1 MSGAAAAQRAL
12 SPDDALNRRTALATA
27 AIAVLLGF
35 FAMNDVPVGIFQDDG
50 HYAILARAIA
60 NGDGYRYMNLPGAPA
75 ATHFPPGYP
84 LLLAVLWR
92 VAPQFPANV
101 ALLKLVNVVLLPLAA
116 LAVRELARRVGALS
130 EVASSAVAVVSV
142 ATVPVLFLNGL
153 LFSETAFLIALCGVL
168 IMADRFVVQSVVPTP
183 AAAPAPD
190 AAPTPAPTWR
200 AALLLGLAIGA
211 LSLLRTVGVTLL
223 PAAVVILVWRRRWR
237 DAALVVAGA
246 LVFLLPWQL
255 WTSTHARDVPAAVV
269 GAYGAYGPWI
279 AEAWR
284 AGGLDFGLAVAAENL
299 RGMRLVLMLFGLYE
313 SPMMVQGVAIVAL
326 LALAGAGAARC
337 WPRAPVSVLVF
348 VPYGLLLLL
357 WPFPPDRFLW
367 PLWPIVLVFLFVGV
381 AHLGAPAVRPARRLA
396 VRVVA
401 VLLAVGF
408 ATWHARSWRDRS
420 WESGER
426 ANARMGIAAA
436 SVAAALPADGLVASD
451 QDAMV
456 HLYAGRP
463 AVPLLALTAEQHVRR
478 RSDAELAA
486 QLAGVLDA
494 YHPRWV
500 VVGERESLRAAVQ
513 LARNGRLKLKGADPS
528 NVLVYDVVR

>member
-1 MSGAAAAQRAL
+1 MTGAAAQLAP
-12 SPDDALNRRTALATA
+12 SPNDALNRRAALATA
-27 AIAVLLGF
+27 AIAVLLGV
-35 FAMNDVPVGIFQDDG
+35 FAMTDVPIGIFQDDG

-60 NGDGYRYMNLPGAPA
+60 NGDGYRYTNLPGAPA

-84 LLLAVLWR
+84 LLLALLWR

-101 ALLKLVNVVLLPLAA
+101 AFLKLVNVVLLPIAA
-116 LAVRELARRVGALS
+116 LAIRALARRVGGLS
-130 EVASSAVAVVSV
+130 VVVSSVVAVISV

-168 IMADRFVVQSVVPTP
+168 IMADRFVAPSGVP
-183 AAAPAPD
+183 AATADATPVPAPD
-190 AAPTPAPTWR
+190 WR
-200 AALLLGLAIGA
+200 AAVLLGLSIGA

-223 PAAVVILVWRRRWR
+223 PAVVAILLWRRRWR

-255 WTSTHARDVPAAVV
+255 WTSAHAHDVPSAVA

-279 AEAWR
+279 ADAWR
-284 AGGLDFGLAVAAENL
+284 AGGFDFAVAVAAENL

-313 SPMMVQGVAIVAL
+313 APPLVQGVAGVAL
-326 LALAGAGAARC
+326 LVLAGVGAVRC
-337 WPRAPVSVLVF
+337 WPRASVSVLVY

-367 PLWPIVLVFLFVGV
+367 PLWPLALVFLFVGV
-381 AHLGAPAVRPARRLA
+381 SQLGAPAARPAVRLA
-396 VRVVA
+396 VRVAA
-401 VLLAVGF
+401 VLLAAGF
-408 ATWHARSWRDRS
+408 ASWHVRSWRDRS

-436 SVAAALPADGLVASD
+436 GVAAALPADGLVASD

-478 RSDAELAA
+478 RTDAEVAA

-500 VVGERESLRAAVQ
+500 VVGERESLRAAVK
-513 LARNGRLKLKGADPS
+513 LARSGRLKLKGADPS

>member
-1 MSGAAAAQRAL
+1 MPS
-12 SPDDALNRRTALATA
+12 DALQRRTALATA

-35 FAMNDVPVGIFQDDG
+35 FAMTDVPIGIFQDDG

-60 NGDGYRYMNLPGAPA
+60 NGDGYRYTNLPGAPA

-84 LLLAVLWR
+84 LLLALLWR

-101 ALLKLVNVVLLPLAA
+101 AFLKLINVMLLPIAA
-116 LAVRELARRVGALS
+116 LAVRELARRVGGLS
-130 EVASSAVAVVSV
+130 VVVSSVVAVISV

-168 IMADRFVVQSVVPTP
+168 IMADRFVVQTNMPTLTAASEAAPEP
-183 AAAPAPD
+183 AGVAAADAAPAP
-190 AAPTPAPTWR
+190 AWR
-200 AALLLGLAIGA
+200 TAVLLGLAIGA

-223 PAAVVILVWRRRWR
+223 PAVVATLLWRRRGR
-237 DAALVVAGA
+237 DAALVVAGS
-246 LVFLLPWQL
+246 LIFLLPWQW
-255 WTSTHARDVPAAVV
+255 WTSAHAHDVPSAVA

-279 AEAWR
+279 ADAWR
-284 AGGLDFGLAVAAENL
+284 AGGFDFAVAVAAENL

-313 SPMMVQGVAIVAL
+313 APMLLQGVAGMAL
-326 LALAGAGAARC
+326 LVLAGAGAVRC
-337 WPRAPVSVLVF
+337 WPRATVSVFVF

-367 PLWPIVLVFLFVGV
+367 PLWPLALVFLFVGV
-381 AHLGAPAVRPARRLA
+381 SHLGAPTARPAMRLA
-396 VRVVA
+396 VRVTA
-401 VLLAVGF
+401 VLLAAGF

-426 ANARMGIAAA
+426 TNARMGIAAA
-436 SVAAALPADGLVASD
+436 GVAAALPADGLVASD

-478 RSDAELAA
+478 RTDAEVAA

-513 LARNGRLKLKGADPS
+513 LARTGRLKLKGADPS

>member
-1 MSGAAAAQRAL
+1 MNGAA
-12 SPDDALNRRTALATA
+12 DALQRRTALATVA
-27 AIAVLLGF
+27 MAVVLGF
-35 FAMNDVPVGIFQDDG
+35 FAMNDVPIGIFQDDG

-60 NGDGYRYMNLPGAPA
+60 NGDGYRYTNLPGAPA

-101 ALLKLVNVVLLPLAA
+101 AFLKLINVVLLPLAA

-130 EVASSAVAVVSV
+130 AVASSVVAVVSV
-142 ATVPVLFLNGL
+142 GTVPVLFLNGL
-153 LFSETAFLIALCGVL
+153 LFSETAFIIALCGVL
-168 IMADRFVVQSVVPTP
+168 IMADRFVAPRVVP
-183 AAAPAPD
+183 AAAPEAASE

-200 AALLLGLAIGA
+200 AAVLLGLAIGA

-223 PAAVVILVWRRRWR
+223 PAAMAILLWRRRWR
-237 DAALVVAGA
+237 DTALVGAGA

-255 WTSTHARDVPAAVV
+255 WTSAHAHDVPAAVV

-279 AEAWR
+279 ADAWR
-284 AGGLDFGLAVAAENL
+284 AGGFDFALAVAAENL
-299 RGMRLVLMLFGLYE
+299 RGTRLVLMLFGLYE
-313 SPMMVQGVAIVAL
+313 APAVVQGAAVVAL
-326 LALAGAGAARC
+326 AALAGVGAARC
-337 WPRAPVSVLVF
+337 WSRASVTVLAF

-367 PLWPIVLVFLFVGV
+367 PLWPVVLVLLFVGV
-381 AHLGAPAVRPARRLA
+381 AHLGAATSHPSARVVVRA
-396 VRVVA
+396 VA
-401 VLLAVGF
+401 VLLVAGF
-408 ATWHARSWRDRS
+408 GSWHVRSWRDRS

-436 SVAAALPADGLVASD
+436 SIAAALPRDGLVASD

-478 RSDAELAA
+478 RSDAEVAA

-513 LARNGRLKLKGADPS
+513 LARSGRLKLTGADPS

>member
-1 MSGAAAAQRAL
+1 MNGA
-12 SPDDALNRRTALATA
+12 DGALNRRTALATA

-35 FAMNDVPVGIFQDDG
+35 FAMSDVPIGVFQDDG

-84 LLLAVLWR
+84 LLLAAFWR

-101 ALLKLVNVVLLPLAA
+101 AFLKLINVALLPLAA
-116 LAVRELARRVGALS
+116 LAVRALARRVGGLS
-130 EVASSAVAVVSV
+130 VTVSSVVAVVSV

-153 LFSETAFLIALCGVL
+153 LFSETAFIIALCGVL
-168 IMADRFVVQSVVPTP
+168 IMADRFVAVPP
-183 AAAPAPD
+183 AAPPAAPEAVAE

-200 AALLLGLAIGA
+200 TAALLGLAIGA

-223 PAAVVILVWRRRWR
+223 PAVMAILLWRRRWR

-246 LVFLLPWQL
+246 MVFLLPWQL
-255 WTSTHARDVPAAVV
+255 WTSAHAHDVPAAVT

-279 AEAWR
+279 ADAWR
-284 AGGLDFGLAVAAENL
+284 AGGFDFALAVAAENL
-299 RGMRLVLMLFGLYE
+299 RGMRLLLMLFGLYE
-313 SPMMVQGVAIVAL
+313 APLVVQGAAFVAL
-326 LALAGAGAARC
+326 AALAGAGAVRC
-337 WPRAPVSVLVF
+337 WRRASVSVLVF

-357 WPFPPDRFLW
+357 WPYPPDRFLW
-367 PLWPIVLVFLFVGV
+367 PLWPSVLVLLVVGV
-381 AHLGAPAVRPARRLA
+381 THLAAPTARPAARLA
-396 VRVVA
+396 VRVAA
-401 VLLAVGF
+401 VLLAAGF
-408 ATWHARSWRDRS
+408 TTWHVRNWQDRS
-420 WESGER
+420 WESIER
-426 ANARMGIAAA
+426 SNARIGIAAA
-436 SVAAALPADGLVASD
+436 GIALALPRDGLVASD
-451 QDAMV
+451 RDAMV

-478 RSDAELAA
+478 RTDAEVAA

-494 YHPRWV
+494 YHPRWL
-500 VVGERESLRAAVQ
+500 VVGESESLRAAVQ
-513 LARNGRLKLKGADPS
+513 LARSGRLKLKGADPS

>member
-1 MSGAAAAQRAL
+1 MTGAAPHQAP
-12 SPDDALNRRTALATA
+12 SPNDALNRRTALATA

-35 FAMNDVPVGIFQDDG
+35 FAMNDVPIGIFQDDG

-60 NGDGYRYMNLPGAPA
+60 NGDGYRYTNLPGAPA

-84 LLLAVLWR
+84 LLLALLWR

-101 ALLKLVNVVLLPLAA
+101 ALLKLINVVLLPIAA
-116 LAVRELARRVGALS
+116 LAIRELARRVGGLS
-130 EVASSAVAVVSV
+130 VSASSVVAVISV

-153 LFSETAFLIALCGVL
+153 LFSETAFVIALCGVL
-168 IMADRFVVQSVVPTP
+168 IMADRFVAPPS
-183 AAAPAPD
+183 AAPDPASG
-190 AAPTPAPTWR
+190 AAPPAWR
-200 AALLLGLAIGA
+200 VAVLLGLAIGA

-223 PAAVVILVWRRRWR
+223 PAAVAILLWRRRWR

-255 WTSTHARDVPAAVV
+255 WTSAHARDVPTAVA

-279 AEAWR
+279 ADAWR
-284 AGGLDFGLAVAAENL
+284 AGGFDFALAVAAENL

-313 SPMMVQGVAIVAL
+313 APVPLQGVAGIAL
-326 LALAGAGAARC
+326 LVLAGVGAVRC
-337 WPRAPVSVLVF
+337 WPRATVSVLVF

-367 PLWPIVLVFLFVGV
+367 PLWPLALVFLCVGV
-381 AHLGAPAVRPARRLA
+381 SRLGAPAARPAVRLA
-396 VRVVA
+396 VRVAA
-401 VLLAVGF
+401 VLLAAAF
-408 ATWHARSWRDRS
+408 ASWHARSWRDRS

-436 SVAAALPADGLVASD
+436 GVAAALPADGLVASD

-478 RSDAELAA
+478 RTDAEVAA

-500 VVGERESLRAAVQ
+500 VVGERESLRAALQ
-513 LARNGRLKLKGADPS
+513 LARSGRLKLKGADPS

>member
-1 MSGAAAAQRAL
+1 VSGAA
-12 SPDDALNRRTALATA
+12 DALQRRTALATA

-35 FAMNDVPVGIFQDDG
+35 FAMNDVPIGIFQDDG

-60 NGDGYRYMNLPGAPA
+60 NGDGYRYTNLPGAPA

-84 LLLAVLWR
+84 LLLALLWR

-101 ALLKLVNVVLLPLAA
+101 AYLKLVNVVLLPLAA
-116 LAVRELARRVGALS
+116 LAVRELARRVGGLS
-130 EVASSAVAVVSV
+130 AVASSAVAVISV

-168 IMADRFVVQSVVPTP
+168 VMADRFV
-183 AAAPAPD
+183 APSGEPL
-190 AAPTPAPTWR
+190 WR
-200 AALLLGLAIGA
+200 TALLLGLAIGA

-223 PAAVVILVWRRRWR
+223 PAVAAILLWRQRWR

-255 WTSTHARDVPAAVV
+255 WTSAHARDVPSAVA

-279 AEAWR
+279 ADAWR
-284 AGGLDFGLAVAAENL
+284 AGGFDFAVAVAAENL

-313 SPMMVQGVAIVAL
+313 SPMLVQGVAGIAL
-326 LALAGAGAARC
+326 LVLAGVGAVRC
-337 WPRAPVSVLVF
+337 WPRATVSVLVF

-367 PLWPIVLVFLFVGV
+367 PLWPLALVFLFVG
-381 AHLGAPAVRPARRLA
+381 ASHLGAPAARPA
-396 VRVVA
+396 VRHAARVAA
-401 VLLAVGF
+401 VLLAAAF

-456 HLYAGRP
+456 HLYAGRL

-478 RSDAELAA
+478 RSDDEVAA

-500 VVGERESLRAAVQ
+500 VVGERESLRAALQ
-513 LARNGRLKLKGADPS
+513 LARRGRLKLKGADPS

>member
-1 MSGAAAAQRAL
+1 MSGAADVPQAL
-12 SPDDALNRRTALATA
+12 SPSDALNRRTALATA

-35 FAMNDVPVGIFQDDG
+35 FAMNDVPIGIFQDDG

-60 NGDGYRYMNLPGAPA
+60 IGDGYRYTNLPGAPA

-84 LLLAVLWR
+84 LLLSVLWR

-101 ALLKLVNVVLLPLAA
+101 ALLKLINVLLLPLAA

-130 EVASSAVAVVSV
+130 AVASSVVAVVSV

-153 LFSETAFLIALCGVL
+153 LFSETAFIIALCGVL
-168 IMADRFVVQSVVPTP
+168 IMADRFVVHPVVS
-183 AAAPAPD
+183 AAAPE
-190 AAPTPAPTWR
+190 AAPTPAPAWR
-200 AALLLGLAIGA
+200 AAALLGLAIGA
-211 LSLLRTVGVTLL
+211 LSLLRTVGVTVL
-223 PAAVVILVWRRRWR
+223 PAAMAILLWRRRWR
-237 DAALVVAGA
+237 DAAIVCAGA

-255 WTSTHARDVPAAVV
+255 WTSAHAHDVPEAVV

-279 AEAWR
+279 TDAWR
-284 AGGLDFGLAVAAENL
+284 AGGFDFVFAVAAENL

-313 SPMMVQGVAIVAL
+313 APVVLQVSAAVAL
-326 LALAGAGAARC
+326 AALAGVGAARC
-337 WPRAPVSVLVF
+337 WARASVSVLVF
-348 VPYGLLLLL
+348 VPYALLLLL

-367 PLWPIVLVFLFVGV
+367 PLWPVFLVLLFVG
-381 AHLGAPAVRPARRLA
+381 AAQLSAPTVPPAARVAVRA
-396 VRVVA
+396 VA
-401 VLLAVGF
+401 VLLAAGF

-436 SVAAALPADGLVASD
+436 SIAAALPTDGLVASD

-478 RSDAELAA
+478 RSDDELAA

-513 LARNGRLKLKGADPS
+513 LARSGRLKLKGADPS